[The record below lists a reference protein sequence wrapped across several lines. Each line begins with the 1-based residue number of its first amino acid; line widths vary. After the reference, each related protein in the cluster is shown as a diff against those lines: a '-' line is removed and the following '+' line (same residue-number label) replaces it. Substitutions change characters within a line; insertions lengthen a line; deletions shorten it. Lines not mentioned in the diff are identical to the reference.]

1 MADSRLIVVF
11 VLGLIWVVLRW
22 IVMVFCE
29 LVLDVIGL
37 SLPGFC
43 GWVSIF
49 SGSGWLGG
57 WG

>member
-1 MADSRLIVVF
+1 MAVGFVLV
-11 VLGLIWVVLRW
+11 VLGLIWVVLKW

-43 GWVSIF
+43 GSVSIF